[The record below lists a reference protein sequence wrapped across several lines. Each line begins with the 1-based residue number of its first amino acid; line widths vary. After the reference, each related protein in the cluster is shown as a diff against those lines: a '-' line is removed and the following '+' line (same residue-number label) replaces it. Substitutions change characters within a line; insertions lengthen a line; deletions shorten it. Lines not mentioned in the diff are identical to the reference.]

1 MKKNILFLILIFCVV
16 LSSCISN
23 KDLVYFQNKET
34 SQDTLINNLSEIQKP
49 YRVQVNDILNIRV
62 KALDQESVSI
72 YNPVGDQILDTQG

>member
-1 MKKNILFLILIFCVV
+1 MKKNILFLLLIFCVV

-34 SQDTLINNLSEIQKP
+34 SKDTLINNLSEIQKP

-62 KALDQESVSI
+62 KALDQESVSS
-72 YNPVGDQILDTQG
+72 